1 MTKHAAVV
9 RWAMLLGLLVSS
21 IPGVVMAQP
30 VPAFKEVHVIFLID
44 RSGSMTTVRSLDN
57 RQRFAVG
64 MQMAREAVEAGSSLP
79 RYMAVWS
86 FENNS
91 YQVHQDFT
99 DNPQLIFNAL
109 SALQAGLGTTPL
121 AYSACEAVTRLR
133 GFRTHVFAQKR
144 IELSSDGQEND
155 SPVGSECQ
163 GPDSPA
169 MDPQSWQW
177 KVRNKLRTGNAQNT
191 NVPPTGFEIVSH
203 ITFFGSFLSLRD
215 GGSDVAPEVSRDG
228 RVVADA
234 SLPLP
239 PGGPFVRYLRAIAE
253 ESGGRLTVVEDN
265 QPVPALADVDRNG
278 CVNNVDLDLVLANF
292 GNTVPPGDKRA
303 DINGDLIVDYNDY
316 SMVISQWGMGG
327 RCNVTF

>member
-1 MTKHAAVV
+1 
-9 RWAMLLGLLVSS
+9 MLLGLLVSS

-30 VPAFKEVHVIFLID
+30 LPDFKEVHVIFLID

-64 MQMAREAVEAGSSLP
+64 MQMAREAVEAGSSKP
-79 RYMAVWS
+79 RFMAVWS
-86 FENNS
+86 FENDR

-99 DNPQLIFNAL
+99 EDQQAIFNAL
-109 SALQAGLGTTPL
+109 GALQAGGGSTPL
-121 AYSACEAVTRLR
+121 AYSACEAVTKLR
-133 GFRTHVFAQKR
+133 AFRTHVFAQKR

-155 SPVGSECQ
+155 SPVNSECQ
-163 GPDSPA
+163 GLNSPA

-191 NVPPTGFEIVSH
+191 NVPPTGYEIVSH

-228 RVVADA
+228 RMVADA

-239 PGGPFVRYLRAIAE
+239 AGGPFVRYLRTIAE

-265 QPVPALADVDRNG
+265 QPVPALGDVDRNG

-292 GNTVPPGDKRA
+292 GNTVPPGDRRA